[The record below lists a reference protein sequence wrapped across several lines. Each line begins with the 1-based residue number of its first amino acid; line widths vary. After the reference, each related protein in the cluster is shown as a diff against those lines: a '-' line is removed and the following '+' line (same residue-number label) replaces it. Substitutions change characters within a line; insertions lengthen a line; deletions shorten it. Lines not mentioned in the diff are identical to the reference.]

1 VRLHDFN
8 CGFKAYT
15 RDVIADLLIYGDL
28 HRFIPVL
35 AQQRGFRVTEIPVAH
50 QRRRFGKSKFG
61 ADRLGRGFL
70 DFIQVLFLTTYLRRP
85 LRLFGMLGTMFFA
98 VGLLIS
104 MHMTWLWLNKIPIG
118 TRPLLTLGVLMLITG
133 LQFISTGLVGEML
146 RNQSFRPGDDYTI
159 RQILDNDE
167 HVAHIRA

>member
-1 VRLHDFN
+1 
-8 CGFKAYT
+8 
-15 RDVIADLLIYGDL
+15 
-28 HRFIPVL
+28 
-35 AQQRGFRVTEIPVAH
+35 
-50 QRRRFGKSKFG
+50 
-61 ADRLGRGFL
+61 
-70 DFIQVLFLTTYLRRP
+70 
-85 LRLFGMLGTMFFA
+85 
-98 VGLLIS
+98 